1 MENHI
6 IQFKNEVVYAKNQ
19 KKVKFLNI
27 DLFDQF
33 KKYSE

>member
-19 KKVKFLNI
+19 KKNFSKLNYLI
-27 DLFDQF
+27 NF
-33 KKYSE
+33 KNIVNE